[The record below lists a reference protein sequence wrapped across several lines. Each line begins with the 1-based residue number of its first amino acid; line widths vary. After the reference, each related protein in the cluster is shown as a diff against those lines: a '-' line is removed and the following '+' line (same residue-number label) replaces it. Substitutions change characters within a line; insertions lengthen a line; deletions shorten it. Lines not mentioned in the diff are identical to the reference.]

1 MHRTA
6 PAYRRPNPL
15 CRSWGM
21 GVIYHSGFL
30 PRRRILSRGR
40 PCRHAKP
47 RRTGRAT
54 AIPRCPCPCR
64 RARAFPRPGAPA
76 VRRHGAKLITRRHL
90 PIQFSLAA
98 RIAFT
103 PVNAYAR
110 RGVPLASRNLSAPAP
125 SRGPVFGT
133 PLQVSFSLVG
143 RWSLYFHLFH

>member
-21 GVIYHSGFL
+21 GVIYHAGFL

-47 RRTGRAT
+47 PPSLGVHVHVDARERFPGRVLRRGM
-54 AIPRCPCPCR
+54 
-64 RARAFPRPGAPA
+64 AP
-76 VRRHGAKLITRRHL
+76 KLIARRHL
-90 PIQFSLAA
+90 SIQFSLAA